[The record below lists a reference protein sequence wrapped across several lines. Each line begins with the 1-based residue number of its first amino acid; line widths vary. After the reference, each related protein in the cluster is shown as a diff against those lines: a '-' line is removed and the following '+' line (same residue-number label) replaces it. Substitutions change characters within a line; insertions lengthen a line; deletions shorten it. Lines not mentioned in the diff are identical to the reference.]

1 VKFAVGARMILR
13 VEPGRI
19 IVSPGRVQASGRGQW
34 QPSIEPARAQVL
46 APPLLG
52 HWAPPFQGCLQRAQ
66 CERQGP
72 PGAPPLRRGQPGQEP
87 GNTRPHQCLGTP
99 WKDWTAP
106 PTTEPT
112 VTRTPAWLEPGCDL
126 GRLAALTPLEH
137 PGEAP
142 PQTPRP
148 PLPCQHVYL
157 APCFLSVASSTRNP
171 QPTTAQ
177 PSSFSAL
184 SPILLSA
191 FAVSLVIFICVPPV
205 ARHETKGGQLPPLPP
220 KERRGRRSV
229 SSIDHLS
236 FPPSSAAPPYLSI
249 LCPPDSPSLPP
260 SQSYQL
266 HLPRVAGHL
275 SHLHSP
281 SASSRP
287 RQHTYP
293 PPSSISSLEP

>member
-1 VKFAVGARMILR
+1 MKFAVGARMILR

-137 PGEAP
+137 PGEAH

-191 FAVSLVIFICVPPV
+191 FAVSLVIFICVPPF
-205 ARHETKGGQLPPLPP
+205 ARHEPKGGQLPP
-220 KERRGRRSV
+220 
-229 SSIDHLS
+229 
-236 FPPSSAAPPYLSI
+236 YLSI
-249 LCPPDSPSLPP
+249 RCPHDSPSLPP